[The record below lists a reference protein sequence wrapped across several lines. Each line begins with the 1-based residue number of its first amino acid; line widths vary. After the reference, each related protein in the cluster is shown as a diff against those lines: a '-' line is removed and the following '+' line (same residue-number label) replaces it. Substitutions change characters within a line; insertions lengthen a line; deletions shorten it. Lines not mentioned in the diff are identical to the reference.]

1 MSHQN
6 PEVQSWVEVSNERN
20 FAEGMWS
27 TEIKRNFVK
36 FNHILK
42 YFFVLKMGMNE
53 MFSKQADLSGLLNS
67 TQPLYVDYVIH
78 QATIEI
84 NEYYTEATAASG
96 EIIL

>member
-1 MSHQN
+1 
-6 PEVQSWVEVSNERN
+6 
-20 FAEGMWS
+20 
-27 TEIKRNFVK
+27 
-36 FNHILK
+36 
-42 YFFVLKMGMNE
+42 

-67 TQPLYVDYVIH
+67 NLKPLYVDYVIH